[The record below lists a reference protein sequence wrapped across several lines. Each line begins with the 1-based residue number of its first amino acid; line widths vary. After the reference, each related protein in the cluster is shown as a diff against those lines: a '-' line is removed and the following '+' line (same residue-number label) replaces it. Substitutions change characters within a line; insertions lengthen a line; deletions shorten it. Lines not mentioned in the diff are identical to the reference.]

1 MCMKVHLLSFAWFNL
16 EEFSKHRAEGEKV
29 KKKCIMI
36 CVMSSSRGHLQEIL
50 ASSTLY
56 SKAFL

>member
-1 MCMKVHLLSFAWFNL
+1 MKVHSLSLAWFDL
-16 EEFSKHRAEGEKV
+16 EEFNNHRAEGGKV

-36 CVMSSSRGHLQEIL
+36 CVKSSSRDHLQEII

-56 SKAFL
+56 SKAFQ